1 MSWLRDEIDLETLI
15 GSAGELED
23 GVLGSFVDDA
33 VVEYIFRSLGDLEN
47 ELLNLSA
54 WQQQLRQ
61 IELAMNEDPAF
72 KTYVEVE
79 SLSSDG
85 DFVPASRTYIRLA
98 RRRALALANEGSSD
112 ARRPP
117 SFEEGCQFARVILAG
132 VLDKKSWEDDWDRDR
147 ESLIRNATL
156 KWLLRRDA
164 ETLLKRIAASEKS
177 AYSYDILLQICA
189 ELAESGVLPPAELLV
204 WHFEATQGIRQRP
217 PEKPAPRHRPR
228 KPGYYLRNEHI
239 LRALHYLN
247 RVGMPPT
254 SGEAPGCRVVA
265 QVMHPPW
272 KERPLLKELTIKG
285 IWAASLIPVDEFVD
299 ESFRR
304 LTGIPDS

>member
-15 GSAGELED
+15 GGAGELEE

-47 ELLNLSA
+47 ALLNLSE
-54 WQQQLRQ
+54 WQNKLRN

-72 KTYVEVE
+72 QTHAE
-79 SLSSDG
+79 SLSSNG
-85 DFVPASRTYIRLA
+85 GFLPASRTYIRLA
-98 RRRALALANEGSSD
+98 RRRALALASEGTPD

-117 SFEEGCQFARVILAG
+117 SFKEGCQLAEVILAG
-132 VLDKKSWEDDWDRDR
+132 ALDKNLWEVDWGRDR
-147 ESLIRNATL
+147 ESLKRKAVFS
-156 KWLLRRDA
+156 WLTRRDA
-164 ETLLKRIAASEKS
+164 ETLLKRIAASETS
-177 AYSYDILLQICA
+177 AFSYDILHQICH
-189 ELAESGVLPPAELLV
+189 ELAESRVLPPVELLV
-204 WHFEATQGIRQRP
+204 WHFEATQGLRLRP
-217 PEKPAPRHRPR
+217 SEKPAPRHRPR

-239 LRALHYLN
+239 LRTLHYLN

-265 QVMHPPW
+265 QVMHPRP
-272 KERPLLKELTIKG
+272 KEHTIRG
-285 IWAASLIPVDEFVD
+285 IWRDSLIPVDEFVD